1 MKLTSMKRWAAQTLQ
16 ARGRTRVEGKN
27 MFGSAVM
34 RVVMTFVLVV
44 PLLALVTPTS
54 RAANLA
60 QAGAWAFPN
69 RGFRVPITVNP
80 GTFARTDKTAEIQLN
95 FAQLVGSGNTFVPSS
110 LAVAEVD
117 AAGAVIDNNV
127 VFQFD
132 DPDTNGDGRLIFLM
146 KGTTAAGAERRF
158 QVYFSASGS
167 FTAPTFADRV
177 VVTDEP
183 NYEGQASFKIETKD
197 ADGTTTNTT
206 FQYHKQGG
214 GFAAMID
221 RQGNDWIGY
230 APGNRSFRGILSG
243 TELGQ
248 PGATGGS
255 STKESDGPLK
265 TTIRTKNP
273 GDQTNS
279 NEYIWEIYPNY
290 ATLTVVRLRTSNG
303 KPVPYWFSYTG
314 SAGAA
319 IEPQD
324 NIIFGNEKTKD
335 TTPGSVLS
343 DTIKPEWAAFRDA
356 ATTRSLFLASSL
368 NDGIGDTY
376 NRQENSGPSA
386 ATPKVPA
393 VVMVFGR
400 PNAGASPRLIA
411 TNAKFTIGFA
421 ETKDFP
427 QLSGTTNN
435 AYQGLT
441 VNAGNVEQRQNQPP
455 TAVNDTASTTPGTP
469 VTIDVTANDTDAD
482 NDTLVPAVV
491 TQPANGTVGAGTG
504 NTLVYTPTANFTGT
518 DTFTY
523 RVSDGAAQS
532 QPATVTITV
541 SQQAAT
547 VVATND
553 TAGVAPGQSVT
564 ISVLSNDTVPAGA
577 TATVTVVTQ
586 PTNGKVEPG
595 QNNTLVY
602 TPNQGFT
609 GTDTFTYRITVG
621 STSSAPATVTVN
633 VAAGAGGGRVFLPLT
648 VR

>member
-1 MKLTSMKRWAAQTLQ
+1 MKRWAAQTLQ

-117 AAGAVIDNNV
+117 AAGAVVDNNV

-132 DPDTNGDGRLIFLM
+132 DPDTNGDGKLVFLM
-146 KGTTAAGAERRF
+146 KGATAAGAERRF

-177 VVTDEP
+177 VVTDEAD
-183 NYEGQASFKIETKD
+183 YEGQASFKIETKD

-230 APGNRSFRGILSG
+230 QNNTNRSFRGILSG
-243 TELGQ
+243 AGFGQ
-248 PGATGGS
+248 PGTTTGNS
-255 STKESDGPLK
+255 VKQSDGPLK
-265 TTIRTKNP
+265 ATIRSTGAN
-273 GDQTNS
+273 DVAYT
-279 NEYIWEIYPNY
+279 WDIYPNY
-290 ATLTVVRLRTSNG
+290 ATLTVNEIPTGGS
-303 KPVPYWFSYTG
+303 YWFAYTG
-314 SAGAA
+314 APGGTVTN
-319 IEPQD
+319 D
-324 NIIFGNEKTKD
+324 D
-335 TTPGSVLS
+335 TVVRPNGDVVATTVGISWTQKLN
-343 DTIKPEWAAFRDA
+343 PEWIYTADA
-356 ATTRSLFLASSL
+356 TLTRSLFFAHTTSAGGFDTKEDSFQTNGRSGSSGT
-368 NDGIGDTY
+368 D
-376 NRQENSGPSA
+376 A
-386 ATPKVPA
+386 A
-393 VVMVFGR
+393 VVVAFGR
-400 PNAGASPRLIA
+400 KANTSTKQITTEGDR
-411 TNAKFTIGFA
+411 FTIGYA
-421 ETKDFP
+421 ESKIFG
-427 QLSGTTNN
+427 SVEGTINGTFR
-435 AYQGLT
+435 GLT

-553 TAGVAPGQSVT
+553 SAGVAPGQSVT